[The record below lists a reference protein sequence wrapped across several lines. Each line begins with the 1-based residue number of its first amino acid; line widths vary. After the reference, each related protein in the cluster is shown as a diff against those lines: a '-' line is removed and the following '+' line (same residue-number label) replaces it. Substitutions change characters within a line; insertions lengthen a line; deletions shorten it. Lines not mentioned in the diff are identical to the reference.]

1 MKKIDA
7 RKIQVLKLIIEEY
20 LRSGDVTG
28 SKSLLKKHDLG
39 VSSATVRNDMAALEK
54 M

>member
-7 RKIQVLKLIIEEY
+7 RKIQVLKLIVEEY
-20 LRSGDVTG
+20 LQSGDVTG
-28 SKSLLKKHDLG
+28 SKSLLKKYDLG
-39 VSSATVRNDMAALEK
+39 VSSATVRNDMASLEK